1 MREILFVTT
10 AGGVMPITTLDGK
23 PVGNGQVGPIRK
35 ALWKGYWDDHADPEL
50 SFAVEEY
57 DTR

>member
-1 MREILFVTT
+1 MTT
-10 AGGVMPITTLDGK
+10 AGDVMPITTLDGK